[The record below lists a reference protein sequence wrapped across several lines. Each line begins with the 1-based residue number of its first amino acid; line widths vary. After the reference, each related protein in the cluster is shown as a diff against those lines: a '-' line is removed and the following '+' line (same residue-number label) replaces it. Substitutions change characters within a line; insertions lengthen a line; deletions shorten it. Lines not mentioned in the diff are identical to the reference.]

1 MSEPRFVHLRV
12 HSDYSM
18 IDGLAKT
25 APLVKKA
32 AALGMPALAIT
43 DFTNLCG
50 LVKFYGAGHG
60 AGIKPIVGADFNV
73 QCDLLGDELTHL
85 TVLAANNTGYQ
96 NLTLLIS
103 KAYQRGYGAAGP
115 IIDRDWL
122 IELNEG
128 LILLSG
134 GRMGDVGRSLLR
146 GNSALVD
153 ECVAFY
159 EEHFPDRYFLE
170 LIRTGRPDE
179 ESYLHAAVELAEA
192 RGLPVVATN
201 DVRFIDSS
209 DFDAHEIRVAIHDGF
224 TLDDPKRPRNYSP
237 QQYMRSEEEM
247 CELFADIPEAL
258 ANTVEIAKRCNVTVR
273 LGEYFLPQFPTGDMS
288 LSLIHILRSYYLDRG
303 YARFNIDSTQVSLTP
318 DKKGIYVTVNITEG
332 DQYKLSGVEVSG
344 NLAGHSAEIEQL
356 TKIEPGELYNG
367 TKVTKMEDD
376 IKKLLGRYGYA
387 YPRVQSMPEIND
399 ADKTVKLRVNVDAGN
414 RFYVRK
420 IRFEGND
427 TSKDAVLRR
436 EMRQMEGAWLGS
448 DLVDQGKERLNRLG
462 FFETVDTDTQRVP
475 GSPDQVDVVYKVKER
490 NTGSFNFGIGYGTES
505 GVSFQAGVQQ
515 DNWLGTGYAVGINGT
530 KNDYQT
536 YAELSVTNPYFTV
549 DGVSLGG
556 RLFYNDFQADDAD
569 LSDYTNKSYGTDVTL
584 GFPIN
589 EYNSLR
595 AGLGYVHNSLSNMQP
610 QVAMWRYL
618 YSMGE
623 HPSTSDQDN
632 SFKTDDFTFNYGW
645 TYNKL
650 DRGYF
655 PTDGSR
661 VNLTGKVTIPGS
673 DNEYYKVTLDTA
685 TYVPIDDDH
694 KWVVLGRT
702 RWGYGDGLGGKEM
715 PFYEN
720 FYAGGSSTVR
730 GFQSNT
736 IGPKAVYFPHQASNY
751 DPDYDYECATQDGAK
766 DLCKSDDA
774 VGGNAMAVASLE
786 FITPTPFISD
796 KYANSVRTSFFWD
809 MGTVWDT
816 NWDSSQYSG
825 YPDYSDPSNIR
836 MSAGIA
842 LQWMSP
848 LGPLVFSYAQP
859 FKKYDGDKA
868 EQFQFNIGKTW

>member
-1 MSEPRFVHLRV
+1 MA
-12 HSDYSM
+12 M
-18 IDGLAKT
+18 
-25 APLVKKA
+25 KKLLIA
-32 AALGMPALAIT
+32 SLLFSSAT
-43 DFTNLCG
+43 
-50 LVKFYGAGHG
+50 VYGAEGFVVKDIHFEGLQRVAVG
-60 AGIKPIVGADFNV
+60 AAFLSMPVRTGDTVNDEDISNTIRALFATGNFEDVRVLRDGNTLLVQVKERPTIASITFSGNKSVKDDMLKQNLEASGVRVGESLDRTTLSDIEKGLEDFYYSVGKYSASVKAVVTPLPRNRVDLKLVFQEGVSAKIQQINIVGNHAFST
-73 QCDLLGDELTHL
+73 EE
-85 TVLAANNTGYQ
+85 
-96 NLTLLIS
+96 LIS
-103 KAYQRGYGAAGP
+103 HFQLRDEVPWWNVVGDRKYQKQKLAG
-115 IIDRDWL
+115 D
-122 IELNEG
+122 
-128 LILLSG
+128 
-134 GRMGDVGRSLLR
+134 
-146 GNSALVD
+146 
-153 ECVAFY
+153 
-159 EEHFPDRYFLE
+159 LE
-170 LIRTGRPDE
+170 T
-179 ESYLHAAVELAEA
+179 
-192 RGLPVVATN
+192 
-201 DVRFIDSS
+201 
-209 DFDAHEIRVAIHDGF
+209 
-224 TLDDPKRPRNYSP
+224 
-237 QQYMRSEEEM
+237 
-247 CELFADIPEAL
+247 
-258 ANTVEIAKRCNVTVR
+258 
-273 LGEYFLPQFPTGDMS
+273 
-288 LSLIHILRSYYLDRG
+288 LRSYYLDRG

-318 DKKGIYVTVNITEG
+318 DKKGIYITVNITEG
-332 DQYKLSGVEVSG
+332 DQYKLSGVQVSG
-344 NLAGHSAEIEQL
+344 NLAGHSAEIENL

-387 YPRVQSMPEIND
+387 YPRVQSQPEIND

-427 TSKDAVLRR
+427 TSKDSVLRR

-515 DNWLGTGYAVGINGT
+515 DNWLGTGYSVGINGT

-536 YAELSVTNPYFTV
+536 YSELSVTNPYFTV

-556 RLFYNDFQADDAD
+556 RIFYNDFQADDAD

-589 EYNSLR
+589 EYNTLR
-595 AGLGYVHNSLSNMQP
+595 AGLGYVHNKLSNMQP
-610 QVAMWRYL
+610 QIAMDRYL
-618 YSMGE
+618 ESMGQ
-623 HPSTSDQDN
+623 SADTS
-632 SFKTDDFTFNYGW
+632 SFAADDFTFNYGW

-673 DNEYYKVTLDTA
+673 DNEYYKVSLDTA
-685 TYVPIDDDH
+685 TYVPIDNDH

-736 IGPKAVYFPHQASNY
+736 IGPKAVYKNGAHTSWDDN
-751 DPDYDYECATQDGAK
+751 DDYEDCTQESG
-766 DLCKSDDA
+766 CKSDDA

-786 FITPTPFISD
+786 FITPTPFISE

-816 NWDSSQYSG
+816 NWDPSSAPSDV
-825 YPDYSDPSNIR
+825 PDYSDPGNIR

>member
-1 MSEPRFVHLRV
+1 M
-12 HSDYSM
+12 
-18 IDGLAKT
+18 
-25 APLVKKA
+25 
-32 AALGMPALAIT
+32 
-43 DFTNLCG
+43 
-50 LVKFYGAGHG
+50 
-60 AGIKPIVGADFNV
+60 
-73 QCDLLGDELTHL
+73 
-85 TVLAANNTGYQ
+85 
-96 NLTLLIS
+96 
-103 KAYQRGYGAAGP
+103 
-115 IIDRDWL
+115 
-122 IELNEG
+122 
-128 LILLSG
+128 
-134 GRMGDVGRSLLR
+134 
-146 GNSALVD
+146 
-153 ECVAFY
+153 
-159 EEHFPDRYFLE
+159 
-170 LIRTGRPDE
+170 
-179 ESYLHAAVELAEA
+179 
-192 RGLPVVATN
+192 
-201 DVRFIDSS
+201 
-209 DFDAHEIRVAIHDGF
+209 
-224 TLDDPKRPRNYSP
+224 
-237 QQYMRSEEEM
+237 
-247 CELFADIPEAL
+247 
-258 ANTVEIAKRCNVTVR
+258 
-273 LGEYFLPQFPTGDMS
+273 
-288 LSLIHILRSYYLDRG
+288 
-303 YARFNIDSTQVSLTP
+303 
-318 DKKGIYVTVNITEG
+318 
-332 DQYKLSGVEVSG
+332 
-344 NLAGHSAEIEQL
+344 
-356 TKIEPGELYNG
+356 
-367 TKVTKMEDD
+367 
-376 IKKLLGRYGYA
+376 
-387 YPRVQSMPEIND
+387 
-399 ADKTVKLRVNVDAGN
+399 
-414 RFYVRK
+414 
-420 IRFEGND
+420 
-427 TSKDAVLRR
+427 
-436 EMRQMEGAWLGS
+436 
-448 DLVDQGKERLNRLG
+448 
-462 FFETVDTDTQRVP
+462 
-475 GSPDQVDVVYKVKER
+475 
-490 NTGSFNFGIGYGTES
+490 
-505 GVSFQAGVQQ
+505 
-515 DNWLGTGYAVGINGT
+515 
-530 KNDYQT
+530 
-536 YAELSVTNPYFTV
+536 
-549 DGVSLGG
+549 
-556 RLFYNDFQADDAD
+556 
-569 LSDYTNKSYGTDVTL
+569 

-766 DLCKSDDA
+766 DLSKSDDA

>member
-1 MSEPRFVHLRV
+1 MAMKKLLIASLLFSSATVYGAEGFVVKDIHFEGLQRV
-12 HSDYSM
+12 AV
-18 IDGLAKT
+18 G
-25 APLVKKA
+25 
-32 AALGMPALAIT
+32 AALLSMPVRTGDTVNDEDISNTIRALFATGNFEDVRVLRDGDTLLVQVKERPTIASIT
-43 DFTNLCG
+43 FSGNKSVKDDMLKQNLEASGVRVGESLDRTTLADIEKGLEDFYYSVGKYSASVKAVVTPLPRNRVDLK
-50 LVKFYGAGHG
+50 LVFQEGVSAK
-60 AGIKPIVGADFNV
+60 IQQINIVGNHAFST
-73 QCDLLGDELTHL
+73 DELISHFQL
-85 TVLAANNTGYQ
+85 RDEVPWWNVVGDRKYQKQKLA
-96 NLTLLIS
+96 
-103 KAYQRGYGAAGP
+103 
-115 IIDRDWL
+115 
-122 IELNEG
+122 
-128 LILLSG
+128 
-134 GRMGDVGRSLLR
+134 GD
-146 GNSALVD
+146 
-153 ECVAFY
+153 
-159 EEHFPDRYFLE
+159 LE
-170 LIRTGRPDE
+170 T
-179 ESYLHAAVELAEA
+179 
-192 RGLPVVATN
+192 
-201 DVRFIDSS
+201 
-209 DFDAHEIRVAIHDGF
+209 
-224 TLDDPKRPRNYSP
+224 
-237 QQYMRSEEEM
+237 
-247 CELFADIPEAL
+247 
-258 ANTVEIAKRCNVTVR
+258 
-273 LGEYFLPQFPTGDMS
+273 
-288 LSLIHILRSYYLDRG
+288 LRSYYLDRG

-318 DKKGIYVTVNITEG
+318 DKKGIYITVNITEG

-344 NLAGHSAEIEQL
+344 NLAGHSAEIESL

-387 YPRVQSMPEIND
+387 YPRVQSQPEIND

-427 TSKDAVLRR
+427 TSKDSVLRR

-462 FFETVDTDTQRVP
+462 YFETVDTDTQRVP
-475 GSPDQVDVVYKVKER
+475 GRPDQVDVVYKVKER
-490 NTGSFNFGIGYGTES
+490 NTGSFNFGVGYGTES

-515 DNWLGTGYAVGINGT
+515 DNWLGTGYSVGINGT

-536 YAELSVTNPYFTV
+536 YTELSVTNPYFTV

-556 RLFYNDFQADDAD
+556 RVFYNDFEADDAD

-584 GFPIN
+584 GFPVN
-589 EYNSLR
+589 EYNTLR
-595 AGLGYVHNSLSNMQP
+595 AGLGYVHNKLSNMQP
-610 QVAMWRYL
+610 QIAMDRYL
-618 YSMGE
+618 ESMGQ
-623 HPSTSDQDN
+623 PADTS
-632 SFKTDDFTFNYGW
+632 SFAADDFTFNYGW

-661 VNLTGKVTIPGS
+661 VNLNGKVTIPGS
-673 DNEYYKVTLDTA
+673 DNEYYKLSMDTA

-702 RWGYGDGLGGKEM
+702 KWGYGDGIGSKEM

-736 IGPKAVYFPHQASNY
+736 IGPKAVYKNGAHTDWN
-751 DPDYDYECATQDGAK
+751 DNGDDYEDCTKEAG
-766 DLCKSDDA
+766 CKSDDA

-816 NWDSSQYSG
+816 NWDPSSAPSDV
-825 YPDYSDPSNIR
+825 PDYSDPSNIR

>member
-1 MSEPRFVHLRV
+1 MAMKKLLIASLLFSSATVYGAEGFVVKDIHFEGLQRV
-12 HSDYSM
+12 AV
-18 IDGLAKT
+18 G
-25 APLVKKA
+25 
-32 AALGMPALAIT
+32 AALFSMPVRTGDTVNDEDISNTIRALFATGNFEDVRVLRDGNTLLVQVKERPTIASIT
-43 DFTNLCG
+43 FSGNKSVKDDMLKQNLEASGVRVGESLDRTTLSDIEKGLEDFYYSVGKYSASVKAVVTPLPRNRVDLK
-50 LVKFYGAGHG
+50 LVFQEGVSAK
-60 AGIKPIVGADFNV
+60 IQQINIVGNHAFST
-73 QCDLLGDELTHL
+73 EE
-85 TVLAANNTGYQ
+85 
-96 NLTLLIS
+96 LIS
-103 KAYQRGYGAAGP
+103 HFQLRDEVPWWNVVGDRKYQKQKLAG
-115 IIDRDWL
+115 D
-122 IELNEG
+122 
-128 LILLSG
+128 
-134 GRMGDVGRSLLR
+134 
-146 GNSALVD
+146 
-153 ECVAFY
+153 
-159 EEHFPDRYFLE
+159 LE
-170 LIRTGRPDE
+170 T
-179 ESYLHAAVELAEA
+179 
-192 RGLPVVATN
+192 
-201 DVRFIDSS
+201 
-209 DFDAHEIRVAIHDGF
+209 
-224 TLDDPKRPRNYSP
+224 
-237 QQYMRSEEEM
+237 
-247 CELFADIPEAL
+247 
-258 ANTVEIAKRCNVTVR
+258 
-273 LGEYFLPQFPTGDMS
+273 
-288 LSLIHILRSYYLDRG
+288 LRSYYLDRG

-318 DKKGIYVTVNITEG
+318 DKKGIYITVNITEG
-332 DQYKLSGVEVSG
+332 DQYKLSGVQVSG
-344 NLAGHSAEIEQL
+344 NLAGHSAEIEKL

-387 YPRVQSMPEIND
+387 YPRVQSQPEIND

-427 TSKDAVLRR
+427 TSKDSVLRR

-515 DNWLGTGYAVGINGT
+515 DNWLGTGYSVGINGT

-536 YAELSVTNPYFTV
+536 YSELSVTNPYFTV

-556 RLFYNDFQADDAD
+556 RIFYNDFQADDAD

-589 EYNSLR
+589 EYNTLR
-595 AGLGYVHNSLSNMQP
+595 AGLGYVHNKLSNMQP
-610 QVAMWRYL
+610 QIAMDRYL
-618 YSMGE
+618 ESMGQ
-623 HPSTSDQDN
+623 SADTS
-632 SFKTDDFTFNYGW
+632 SFAADDFTFNYGW

-673 DNEYYKVTLDTA
+673 DNEYYKVSLDTA
-685 TYVPIDDDH
+685 TYVPIDNDH

-736 IGPKAVYFPHQASNY
+736 IGPKAVYKNGAHTSWDDN
-751 DPDYDYECATQDGAK
+751 DDYEDCTQESG
-766 DLCKSDDA
+766 CKSDDA

-786 FITPTPFISD
+786 FITPTPFISE

-816 NWDSSQYSG
+816 NWDPSSAPSDV
-825 YPDYSDPSNIR
+825 PDYSDPGNIR

>member
-1 MSEPRFVHLRV
+1 MAMKKLLIASLLFSSATVYGAEGFVVKDIHFEGLQRV
-12 HSDYSM
+12 AV
-18 IDGLAKT
+18 G
-25 APLVKKA
+25 
-32 AALGMPALAIT
+32 AALLSMPVRTGDTVNDEDISNTIRALFATGNFEDVRVLRDGNTLLVQVKERPTIASIT
-43 DFTNLCG
+43 FSGNKSVKDDMLKQNLEASGVRVGESLDRTTLSDIEKGLEDFYYSVGKYSASVKAVVTPLPRNRVDLK
-50 LVKFYGAGHG
+50 LVFQEGVSAK
-60 AGIKPIVGADFNV
+60 IQQINIVGNHAFST
-73 QCDLLGDELTHL
+73 EE
-85 TVLAANNTGYQ
+85 
-96 NLTLLIS
+96 LIS
-103 KAYQRGYGAAGP
+103 HFQLRDEVPWWNVVGDRKYQKQKLAG
-115 IIDRDWL
+115 D
-122 IELNEG
+122 
-128 LILLSG
+128 
-134 GRMGDVGRSLLR
+134 
-146 GNSALVD
+146 
-153 ECVAFY
+153 
-159 EEHFPDRYFLE
+159 LE
-170 LIRTGRPDE
+170 T
-179 ESYLHAAVELAEA
+179 
-192 RGLPVVATN
+192 
-201 DVRFIDSS
+201 
-209 DFDAHEIRVAIHDGF
+209 
-224 TLDDPKRPRNYSP
+224 
-237 QQYMRSEEEM
+237 
-247 CELFADIPEAL
+247 
-258 ANTVEIAKRCNVTVR
+258 
-273 LGEYFLPQFPTGDMS
+273 
-288 LSLIHILRSYYLDRG
+288 LRSYYLDRG
-303 YARFNIDSTQVSLTP
+303 YARFNIDSTQVSLAP
-318 DKKGIYVTVNITEG
+318 DKKGIYITVNITEG
-332 DQYKLSGVEVSG
+332 DQYKLSGVQVSG
-344 NLAGHSAEIEQL
+344 NLAGHSAEIEKL

-387 YPRVQSMPEIND
+387 YPRVQSQPEIND

-427 TSKDAVLRR
+427 TSKDSVLRR

-515 DNWLGTGYAVGINGT
+515 DNWLGTGYSVGINGT

-536 YAELSVTNPYFTV
+536 YSELSVTNPYFTV

-556 RLFYNDFQADDAD
+556 RIFYNDFQADDAD

-589 EYNSLR
+589 EYNTLR
-595 AGLGYVHNSLSNMQP
+595 AGLGYVHNKLSNMQP
-610 QVAMWRYL
+610 QIAMDRYL
-618 YSMGE
+618 ESMGQ
-623 HPSTSDQDN
+623 SADTS
-632 SFKTDDFTFNYGW
+632 SFAADDFTFNYGW

-673 DNEYYKVTLDTA
+673 DNEYYKVSLDTA
-685 TYVPIDDDH
+685 TYVPIDNDH

-736 IGPKAVYFPHQASNY
+736 IGPKAVYKNGAHTSGDDN
-751 DPDYDYECATQDGAK
+751 DDYEDCTQESG
-766 DLCKSDDA
+766 CKSDDA

-816 NWDSSQYSG
+816 NWDPSSAPSDV
-825 YPDYSDPSNIR
+825 PDYSDPGNIR

>member
-1 MSEPRFVHLRV
+1 MAMKKLLIASLLFSSATVYGAEGFVVKDIHFEGLQRV
-12 HSDYSM
+12 AV
-18 IDGLAKT
+18 G
-25 APLVKKA
+25 
-32 AALGMPALAIT
+32 AALLSMPVRTGDTVNDEDISNTIRALFATGNFEDVRVLRDGNTLLVQVKERPTIASIT
-43 DFTNLCG
+43 FSGNKSVKDDMLKQNLEASGVRVGESLDRTTLSDIEKGLEDFYYSVGKYSASVKAVVTPLPRNRVDLK
-50 LVKFYGAGHG
+50 LVFQEGVSAK
-60 AGIKPIVGADFNV
+60 IQQINIVGNHAFST
-73 QCDLLGDELTHL
+73 EE
-85 TVLAANNTGYQ
+85 
-96 NLTLLIS
+96 LIS
-103 KAYQRGYGAAGP
+103 HFQLRDEVPWWNVVGDRKYQKQKLAG
-115 IIDRDWL
+115 D
-122 IELNEG
+122 
-128 LILLSG
+128 
-134 GRMGDVGRSLLR
+134 
-146 GNSALVD
+146 
-153 ECVAFY
+153 
-159 EEHFPDRYFLE
+159 LE
-170 LIRTGRPDE
+170 T
-179 ESYLHAAVELAEA
+179 
-192 RGLPVVATN
+192 
-201 DVRFIDSS
+201 
-209 DFDAHEIRVAIHDGF
+209 
-224 TLDDPKRPRNYSP
+224 
-237 QQYMRSEEEM
+237 
-247 CELFADIPEAL
+247 
-258 ANTVEIAKRCNVTVR
+258 
-273 LGEYFLPQFPTGDMS
+273 
-288 LSLIHILRSYYLDRG
+288 LRSYYLDRG

-318 DKKGIYVTVNITEG
+318 DKKGIYITVNITEG
-332 DQYKLSGVEVSG
+332 DQYKLSGVQVSG
-344 NLAGHSAEIEQL
+344 NLAGHSAEIENL

-387 YPRVQSMPEIND
+387 YPRVQSQPEIND

-427 TSKDAVLRR
+427 TSKDSVLRR

-515 DNWLGTGYAVGINGT
+515 DNWLGTGYSVGINGT

-536 YAELSVTNPYFTV
+536 YSELFVTNPYFTV

-556 RLFYNDFQADDAD
+556 RIFYNDFQADDAD

-589 EYNSLR
+589 EYNTLR
-595 AGLGYVHNSLSNMQP
+595 AGLGYVHNKLSNMQP
-610 QVAMWRYL
+610 QIAMDRYL
-618 YSMGE
+618 ESMGQ
-623 HPSTSDQDN
+623 SADTS
-632 SFKTDDFTFNYGW
+632 SFAADDFTFNYGW

-673 DNEYYKVTLDTA
+673 DNEYYKVSLDTA
-685 TYVPIDDDH
+685 TYVPIDNDH

-736 IGPKAVYFPHQASNY
+736 IGPKAVYKNGAHTSWDDN
-751 DPDYDYECATQDGAK
+751 DDYEDCTQESG
-766 DLCKSDDA
+766 CKSDDA

-786 FITPTPFISD
+786 FITPTPFISE

-816 NWDSSQYSG
+816 NWDPSSASSDV
-825 YPDYSDPSNIR
+825 PDYSDPGNIR